1 MPPLSRGLIIA
12 AVIAALILAVG
23 ALMLTCVVPGV
34 KYCSDK
40 NKAATVEVWGVFDDT
55 DAFKPLIDAYRALR
69 PNVRVSYRKMDARD
83 PKRYEQE
90 LLEAFAAGRGP
101 DIFFIHHTWL
111 KRYREKLRPLPE
123 DLMALREFKETFVD
137 VAVEDLTRDGQ
148 IYALPLYVDT
158 LALYYNQDM
167 LNSARLSKA
176 PATWTEFNAAVPK
189 LVSVDARTGAVTRA
203 AATIGTAK
211 NINRSTDILALLMLQ
226 SGTAIVDR
234 KTSQVVMDESKQLNG
249 QAHRPGLNALEFYTA
264 FTDPGRS
271 VYTWGVGSSFHWSVD
286 AFAEESA
293 AMTFN
298 YAYQL
303 PVIRQKNPNLRFGI
317 SGMPQIENRTIDV
330 NYASYWAPAV
340 SFQSRNARAAWEF
353 LVFASGKDA
362 VVSYLKAT
370 QRPPARRDLMET
382 FRSDPNLGVFAEQA
396 LTARSFYQY
405 DSSQVE
411 QIFADMIEAVVKREK
426 TLNDALETAVNAMRV
441 ATK

>member
-148 IYALPLYVDT
+148 IY
-158 LALYYNQDM
+158 
-167 LNSARLSKA
+167 
-176 PATWTEFNAAVPK
+176 
-189 LVSVDARTGAVTRA
+189 
-203 AATIGTAK
+203 
-211 NINRSTDILALLMLQ
+211 
-226 SGTAIVDR
+226 
-234 KTSQVVMDESKQLNG
+234 
-249 QAHRPGLNALEFYTA
+249 
-264 FTDPGRS
+264 
-271 VYTWGVGSSFHWSVD
+271 
-286 AFAEESA
+286 
-293 AMTFN
+293 
-298 YAYQL
+298 
-303 PVIRQKNPNLRFGI
+303 
-317 SGMPQIENRTIDV
+317 
-330 NYASYWAPAV
+330 
-340 SFQSRNARAAWEF
+340 
-353 LVFASGKDA
+353 
-362 VVSYLKAT
+362 
-370 QRPPARRDLMET
+370 
-382 FRSDPNLGVFAEQA
+382 
-396 LTARSFYQY
+396 
-405 DSSQVE
+405 
-411 QIFADMIEAVVKREK
+411 
-426 TLNDALETAVNAMRV
+426 
-441 ATK
+441 